1 MRIFTGNFRYADM
14 AILRC
19 NHCAY
24 LREVPNEHAGK
35 TVKCPVCEQPAPI
48 HDSVAFVKKV
58 LEKYGLLLA
67 KYREL
72 EKLALSENAA
82 SIAPEAIGGDAE
94 IDLHNTTAMRN
105 SAQFKPI
112 IDWFEHK
119 QIQVDVNLQALDTQ
133 GFYDEIAVDLGN
145 HFETLQTI
153 LEKIKK
159 TQRSNYTS
167 LSLNISRQSQKEIKL
182 ITGFCKDLYDYSF
195 VAKYFYNKNEKR
207 IHLTLQTAPAIINF
221 FNGEWLEWFV
231 FMKLV
236 KVFYEKKDLFSCLRS
251 FTINFPNEDKHEIDI
266 FLLINSRTPLF
277 IECKSGEFRST
288 IDKYNRLRKRLAIDK
303 ANFLVL
309 VLGLSEEQSH
319 GLTTM
324 YDITFVNEKNFI
336 DHISQLP
343 L

>member
-1 MRIFTGNFRYADM
+1 M

-19 NHCAY
+19 NNCNS

-48 HDSVAFVKKV
+48 HDSVAFIKKV
-58 LEKYGLLLA
+58 IEKYNLLLA

-72 EKLALSENAA
+72 EQLASPKDSTSVGVCAA
-82 SIAPEAIGGDAE
+82 SSDEE

-112 IDWFEHK
+112 INWFENK

-145 HFETLQTI
+145 NFDVLQNI

-159 TQRSNYTS
+159 TQRSNYTTV
-167 LSLNISRQSQKEIKL
+167 SLNISKQSQKEIKL
-182 ITGFCKDLYDYSF
+182 ITDFCKDLYDYSF

-221 FNGEWLEWFV
+221 FNGEWLEWYV

-266 FLLINSRTPLF
+266 FFLINSRIPLL
-277 IECKSGEFRST
+277 IECKSGEFRSM
-288 IDKYNRLRKRLAIDK
+288 IEKYNRLRKRLNIDK
-303 ANFLVL
+303 ASFLVL
-309 VLGLSEEQSH
+309 VLGISEEQTN
-319 GLTTM
+319 GLTNM
-324 YDITFVNEKNFI
+324 YDVTFVNEKNFI
-336 DHISQLP
+336 SHISQLP
-343 L
+343 I

>member
-1 MRIFTGNFRYADM
+1 M

-19 NHCAY
+19 NNCNY

-35 TVKCPVCEQPAPI
+35 TVKCPVCEQLAPI

-58 LEKYGLLLA
+58 IEKYNILLN

-72 EKLALSENAA
+72 ETLLPPKDA
-82 SIAPEAIGGDAE
+82 SVDAPKSVVSSDEE

-112 IDWFEHK
+112 IDWFDNK

-133 GFYDEIAVDLGN
+133 GFYDEIAIDLGGN
-145 HFETLQTI
+145 YDVLGNI

-159 TQRSNYTS
+159 TQRSNYTT
-167 LSLNISRQSQKEIKL
+167 LALNISKHSQKEIKL

-195 VAKYFYNKNEKR
+195 VTKYFYNKNEKR
-207 IHLTLQTAPAIINF
+207 IHLTLQSAPAIINF
-221 FNGEWLEWFV
+221 FNGEWLEWYV

-251 FTINFPNEDKHEIDI
+251 FTVNFPNEDKHEIDI
-266 FLLINSRTPLF
+266 FFLINSRIPLF
-277 IECKSGEFRST
+277 IECKSGEFRSM
-288 IDKYNRLRKRLAIDK
+288 IEKYNRLRKRLSIDK

-309 VLGLSEEQSH
+309 VLGLSEEQTN
-319 GLTTM
+319 GLTNM
-324 YDITFVNEKNFI
+324 YDVTFVNEKNFI
-336 DHISQLP
+336 EHILQLP
-343 L
+343 I

>member
-1 MRIFTGNFRYADM
+1 M

-19 NHCAY
+19 NNCNY

-48 HDSVAFVKKV
+48 HDSVAFIKKV
-58 LEKYGLLLA
+58 IEKYNILLA
-67 KYREL
+67 NYREL
-72 EKLALSENAA
+72 EQLTPPKDSTSIGVSAA
-82 SIAPEAIGGDAE
+82 SSDEE

-112 IDWFEHK
+112 IDWFENK

-145 HFETLQTI
+145 NFDVLQNI

-159 TQRSNYTS
+159 TQRSNYTTV
-167 LSLNISRQSQKEIKL
+167 SLNISKQSQKEIKL

-221 FNGEWLEWFV
+221 FNGEWLEWYV

-266 FLLINSRTPLF
+266 FFLINSRIPLF
-277 IECKSGEFRST
+277 IECKSGEFRSM
-288 IDKYNRLRKRLAIDK
+288 IEKYNRLRKRLNIDK

-309 VLGLSEEQSH
+309 VLGISEEQTN
-319 GLTTM
+319 GLTNM
-324 YDITFVNEKNFI
+324 YDVTFVNEKNFI
-336 DHISQLP
+336 SHISQLP
-343 L
+343 I